1 MRETENLSRHEQ
13 LRLDY
18 LHTNYYYLNEH
29 EKEEYNYLRQKSKG
43 RSDAAQKT
51 ATKQTVQASPEDSKT
66 DSSGLLPKYPGK
78 GSLSRSQKNSR
89 NSL

>member
-29 EKEEYNYLRQKSKG
+29 EKEEYLDLVQKLEELDYSLATHYRQLI
-43 RSDAAQKT
+43 D
-51 ATKQTVQASPEDSKT
+51 
-66 DSSGLLPKYPGK
+66 
-78 GSLSRSQKNSR
+78 
-89 NSL
+89 

>member
-43 RSDAAQKT
+43 R
-51 ATKQTVQASPEDSKT
+51 
-66 DSSGLLPKYPGK
+66 
-78 GSLSRSQKNSR
+78 
-89 NSL
+89 

>member
-43 RSDAAQKT
+43 RPDAAQKT
-51 ATKQTVQASPEDSKT
+51 PTKQTVQASPEDSKT
-66 DSSGLLPKYPGK
+66 DSSGCYLNTRVKVLLAEAKRIPA
-78 GSLSRSQKNSR
+78 L
-89 NSL
+89 L

>member
-43 RSDAAQKT
+43 LQVAESKSS
-51 ATKQTVQASPEDSKT
+51 TKQT
-66 DSSGLLPKYPGK
+66 GK
-78 GSLSRSQKNSR
+78 PTP
-89 NSL
+89 